1 MYRLFI
7 KHPRELEFT
16 CILVQLSKILNEA
29 LKTSN
34 IIALEIMEK
43 QPYDNWQVLMYI
55 ILSIY

>member
-1 MYRLFI
+1 MCRLFI
-7 KHPRELEFT
+7 KDRRELELT

-34 IIALEIMEK
+34 IIAFEIMEK

-55 ILSIY
+55 ILNTY